1 MLEANRTLADGK
13 APMSGLSQIL
23 QRCFTGRTALIG
35 LAAIAFAG
43 GLALNWNWLVAV
55 GVAPLLLSALPCVA
69 MCALGLCMSR
79 GSSRS
84 QSTGAPSSEVAR
96 GDNT

>member
-1 MLEANRTLADGK
+1 MLEANRTLVGHK
-13 APMSGLSQIL
+13 TPMSGLSQAL
-23 QRCFTGRTALIG
+23 QRCFAGRTVLFG
-35 LAAIAFAG
+35 LAAIAFVG

-55 GVAPLLLSALPCVA
+55 GVAPLLLPCVA

-84 QSTGAPSSEVAR
+84 QSTNAPSSEVAR

>member
-1 MLEANRTLADGK
+1 MREADRTLVDHK
-13 APMSGLSQIL
+13 TPMSGTTHAL
-23 QRCFTGRTALIG
+23 QRCFSGRIMPFG

-79 GSSRS
+79 GGSRS
-84 QSTGAPSSEVAR
+84 QPTGAPSSGVSR